1 MKKFLT
7 VLLALSVVFTYSFGT
22 VGTAFAAVQ
31 NNDGTYSYNSGD
43 YEEYLRAQWTNVYA
57 HKVALAE
64 DAYDKYLGQDANK
77 VLRTGATGTPAYAE
91 VTASELG
98 LTVSAN
104 YPENWTTSAVDE
116 LNKLVQE
123 DIDKAV
129 TAYIA
134 KVVELTFGVENR
146 VDSVQTAPKDAT
158 YGTTNNPIDIGD
170 AVVYEATSTS
180 PAITLSDI
188 VDDTTA
194 NANGY
199 EKAAVARIVDFAEYQ
214 EDSVYAAVT
223 GKLSK
228 INLDAY
234 SAENANKI
242 AEEKAK
248 TSAEIA
254 KIANR
259 DATTST
265 AILAKAAAYIDEYSK
280 LKAIIGDIKTIE
292 DDEYADANTSAS
304 VAKAAAEWVDWGL
317 ENVYDKLKLAG
328 NQAVNYQYNHLLNTA
343 NDKIYEKK
351 TGNKAVLFGVEIA
364 NINKVTVAE
373 ATAVN
378 NAMRTA
384 IINSGDVI
392 AAYAN
397 ALEDLTD
404 PQRVAAVRALYKN
417 GDTTQGAAT
426 AYLST
431 LNKTIE
437 AVELYAEVVE
447 EGKVLKDTY
456 KYGVKV
462 YDDEKVDAAV
472 KDAENLVYADIAA
485 DSFKTAKQYIFDA
498 ADGEANL
505 FAANWEY
512 DAFMKA
518 IADAKAKFYK
528 ADGTPQVKVLY
539 GDDKTA
545 EADYV
550 YLKSTYATVEADA
563 WTAIADSAVAALTIA
578 ESYDDIDAA
587 LANAAA
593 AMSEL
598 MKAEDEAAVV
608 ASIAR
613 HKNALDDAK
622 AEAMKIM
629 GTKDYSEKA
638 FDDACTVGK
647 ELIEAADTLDE
658 VTAAYAEA
666 EKLLRSI
673 PTKAE
678 LAEAEKALVAK
689 IAALPTTSTLT
700 VADKDA
706 VLDALNAY
714 LAYIAMPGAEKS
726 KISNTYVLNADLDT
740 VLRLV
745 GKDIQSR
752 VDAMAKEIAKCDNGT
767 TDNGAAKLIELED
780 SIKALLEEAYDFNGT
795 LAEVGAV
802 KSLDVDNVAAIDN
815 LETLEATLNAENSIW
830 IAELHVLL
838 AQANTAKTVAEK
850 KAVVEAYEKLT
861 DRQKYKMEQNLKTL
875 IEEIKSDLVTS
886 VEALKI
892 TAGSS
897 AVKGAITV
905 KWSVKGDAEAADG
918 YQIYRSVKKNS
929 GFGTTPIFTT
939 TKLTYKNTK
948 SLKKGTRYYYKVRA
962 YAEIDGVK
970 YYSDWSNKAYRIA
983 K

>member
-22 VGTAFAAVQ
+22 VGTAFAATQ
-31 NNDGTYSYNSGD
+31 NADGTYSYNSGD
-43 YEEYLRAQWTNVYA
+43 YEEYLRAQWTNIYA

-77 VLRTGATGTPAYAE
+77 VLRNAEQGTPAYAE
-91 VTASELG
+91 VKASELG
-98 LTVSAN
+98 LTVSTF
-104 YPENWTTSAVDE
+104 PESWTTSAVDE

-123 DIDKAV
+123 DINKAI
-129 TAYIA
+129 TTYIS
-134 KVVELTFGVENR
+134 KVIETTFGVENR
-146 VDSVQTAPKDAT
+146 VESVQTAPNAAT
-158 YGTTNNPIDIGD
+158 YENNSIDIGN
-170 AVVYEATSTS
+170 AVVY
-180 PAITLSDI
+180 PGVTLNDI
-188 VDDTTA
+188 VTDA
-194 NANGY
+194 KGY
-199 EKAAVARIVDFAEYQ
+199 EKAAVARINEFAEYQ

-254 KIANR
+254 KIASK
-259 DATTST
+259 DASK
-265 AILAKAAAYIDEYSK
+265 AEDILNKAAEYIDEYSK

-317 ENVYDKLKLAG
+317 ENVYGKLKLVG
-328 NQAVNYQYNHLLNTA
+328 NEAVANPFTHLLNTA

-384 IINSGDVI
+384 IIKSGDVI

-404 PQRVAAVRALYKN
+404 AQRVAAVKALYKN
-417 GDTTQGAAT
+417 GDTTQGAAA

-431 LNKTIE
+431 LNKTIK

-456 KYGVKV
+456 RYGVKV
-462 YDDEKVDAAV
+462 YDDAKVDAAV
-472 KDAENLVYADIAA
+472 KAAETLVYADIDQAK
-485 DSFKTAKQYIFDA
+485 FKEAKQYIFDA
-498 ADGEANL
+498 AKGEANL

-528 ADGTPQVKVLY
+528 ADGKPQVKVLY
-539 GDDKTA
+539 GDNKTA

-550 YLKSTYATVEADA
+550 YLQSTYATVEAGT
-563 WTAIADSAVAALTIA
+563 WEAIADDAVAALTIA
-578 ESYDDIDAA
+578 ESYADIDAA
-587 LANAAA
+587 LADAAA

-598 MKAEDEAAVV
+598 MKAEDEAAVL

-613 HKNALDDAK
+613 YQNALADAK

-629 GTKDYSEKA
+629 GTKNYSDKA
-638 FDDACTVGK
+638 FDDAYKAGK
-647 ELIEAADTLDE
+647 KLIGAADTLDE

-678 LAEAEKALVAK
+678 LAEAEKALIAK

-700 VADKDA
+700 IANKDA
-706 VLDALNAY
+706 VLEALDAY
-714 LAYIAMPGAEKS
+714 LAYIAMPGSETY
-726 KISNTYVLNADLDT
+726 KISNSYVLNADLDT

-745 GKDIQSR
+745 GKDIQKR
-752 VDAMAKEIAKCDNGT
+752 VDDMAKEIAKCGNGT

-780 SIKALLEEAYDFNGT
+780 SIKALLAESYEFNGI
-795 LAEVGAV
+795 LADVSEVT
-802 KSLDVDNVAAIDN
+802 SLDVDNVAKIVN
-815 LETLEATLNAENSIW
+815 LKPLEDTLDAEQSIW
-830 IAELHVLL
+830 MADLHMLL
-838 AQANTAKTVAEK
+838 AQANKANTVAEK
-850 KAVVEAYEKLT
+850 KAVLDAYDKLT

-875 IEEIKSDLVTS
+875 IVEFKAEIADA

-892 TAGSS
+892 TAGST
-897 AVKGAITV
+897 AAKGSITV
-905 KWSVKGDAEAADG
+905 KWTVKGDSSAAEG
-918 YQIYRSVKKNS
+918 YEIWRSTKKNS
-929 GFGTTPIFTT
+929 GFSKFYTT
-939 TKLTYKNTK
+939 TKKTYKNTK

-962 YAEIDGVK
+962 YAHVDGKKVT
-970 YYSDWSNKAYRIA
+970 SDWSNKAYRIA